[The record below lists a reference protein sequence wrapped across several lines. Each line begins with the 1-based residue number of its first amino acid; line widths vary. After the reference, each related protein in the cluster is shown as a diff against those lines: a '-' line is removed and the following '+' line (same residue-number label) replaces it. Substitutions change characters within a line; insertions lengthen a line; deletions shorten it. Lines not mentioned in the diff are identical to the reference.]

1 MAHQPRPF
9 EAMDMSSKDRSF
21 LRGRFDSFV
30 YAGRGIVQ
38 VFRREPNAKV
48 HLVVACSVIAAAA
61 ALDVSKTDFAL
72 LAIAI
77 TMVFVAETINTAI
90 ERLTDLVSP
99 DHHPLAAQAKDIS
112 AGAVLL
118 ASIGSVVIGA
128 IVFGPKLL

>member
-1 MAHQPRPF
+1 M
-9 EAMDMSSKDRSF
+9 
-21 LRGRFDSFV
+21 
-30 YAGRGIVQ
+30 
-38 VFRREPNAKV
+38 FRREPNAKV